1 MSIIKYNDIIGMYMG
16 AYTVDP
22 SLAIALY
29 ETVVGIEM
37 KEIKSKEGDEIKKVP
52 SCDDLKK
59 IAININ
65 MVKE

>member
-1 MSIIKYNDIIGMYMG
+1 MG

-29 ETVVGIEM
+29 ETVVGVEM
-37 KEIKSKEGDEIKKVP
+37 KEIESKEDGIKKVP
-52 SCDDLKK
+52 SCEDLKK

>member
-1 MSIIKYNDIIGMYMG
+1 MG

-29 ETVVGIEM
+29 ETVVGTEM